1 VCFAVW
7 WAIVTIELTRRLL
20 HAGAPAASIEA
31 ALVAHA
37 VDRVPFVLALVE
49 RSPELAGL
57 VERELSRLPEGTP
70 ELHLVRPSRELLEEL
85 PRGLCHR
92 LLALPLRRDPETGVV
107 DVAALDVLD
116 PHVAQELA
124 FHLQSPV
131 RVWRADLPALRAALE
146 TLGESLAPESDESS
160 MIPPP
165 LGLPSRVPTLRPPRT
180 LSSNP
185 PIPLLR
191 RPVPHQS
198 FPLKRSRVQAAESGF
213 RFARSLE
220 EAVHEFTRAESAD
233 AVAVSL
239 VDGLEPAE
247 VLVLAAHRDMY
258 EARTASASLGL
269 HTAPLG
275 IPSGRD
281 SVLDQAMKSGY
292 YLGPIAPSVVHAEL
306 RARLGETV
314 SEVYVLP
321 IHVSGRPVL
330 TMLVARYGTSLEAT
344 RRSDRLAAAAEQALE
359 RVVRVKRQR
368 SERA

>member
-1 VCFAVW
+1 M
-7 WAIVTIELTRRLL
+7 TIELTRRLL

-57 VERELSRLPEGTP
+57 VERELSRVPEATP
-70 ELHLVRPSRELLEEL
+70 ELHLVRPSRELWEEL
-85 PRGLCHR
+85 PRGLCQR
-92 LLALPLRRDPETGVV
+92 LLALPIRRDPETGIV

-116 PHVAQELA
+116 PHVAQELV
-124 FHLQSPV
+124 FQLKSPV
-131 RVWRADLPALRAALE
+131 RVWRAELPALRAALDA
-146 TLGESLAPESDESS
+146 LGESLAPEPQEIDAT
-160 MIPPP
+160 PPV
-165 LGLPSRVPTLRPPRT
+165 GLPSRVPTLRPPRT

-185 PIPLLR
+185 PIPLTR

-198 FPLKRSRVQAAESGF
+198 FPLRRSRVQANERAF
-213 RFARSLE
+213 QFVRSLE
-220 EAVHEFTRAESAD
+220 EALLDFTRAESAD

-239 VDGLEPAE
+239 VDGLEPAD
-247 VLVLAAHRDMY
+247 VLVLAVHRDMY
-258 EARTASASLGL
+258 EARTASGSLGL

-281 SVLDQAMKSGY
+281 SVLDQAMKAGY

-321 IHVSGRPVL
+321 IRVSGRPVL
-330 TMLVARYGTSLEAT
+330 TMLVARYGASLEAT
-344 RRSDRLAAAAEQALE
+344 RRSDRLADAAEQALE

>member
-1 VCFAVW
+1 M
-7 WAIVTIELTRRLL
+7 TIELTRRLL
-20 HAGAPAASIEA
+20 NAGAPATSIEA

-49 RSPELAGL
+49 RSPELSGL
-57 VERELSRLPEGTP
+57 VERELSRVPDGTP
-70 ELHLVRPSRELLEEL
+70 ELHLVRPSRELWEAL

-92 LLALPLRRDPETGVV
+92 LLALPIRKDPETGVV

-116 PHVAQELA
+116 PHVAQEFA
-124 FHLQSPV
+124 FHLESTV
-131 RVWRADLPALRAALE
+131 RVWRAELSALRSALEALGEPPALDPDRAF
-146 TLGESLAPESDESS
+146 APA
-160 MIPPP
+160 PG

-185 PIPLLR
+185 PIPLTR

-198 FPLKRSRVQAAESGF
+198 FPLKRARVQAQERSF
-213 RFARSLE
+213 QFARSLE
-220 EAVHEFTRAESAD
+220 EALLDFTRAESAD

-239 VDGLEPAE
+239 VEGLEPADA
-247 VLVLAAHRDMY
+247 LVLAVHRDMY
-258 EARTASASLGL
+258 EARTASGSLGL

-281 SVLDQAMKSGY
+281 SVLDQAMKAGY

-321 IHVSGRPVL
+321 IRVSGRPVL
-330 TMLVARYGTSLEAT
+330 MLLVARYGASLEAT
-344 RRSDRLAAAAEQALE
+344 RRSDRLAEAAEQALE
-359 RVVRVKRQR
+359 RVVRVRRQR

>member
-1 VCFAVW
+1 M
-7 WAIVTIELTRRLL
+7 TIELTRRLL
-20 HAGAPAASIEA
+20 HAGAPASSIEA

-37 VDRVPFVLALVE
+37 ADRVPFVLALVE

-57 VERELSRLPEGTP
+57 VERELSRVPEGTL
-70 ELHLVRPSRELLEEL
+70 ELHLVRPSQELWEAL

-92 LLALPLRRDPETGVV
+92 LLALPVRKDPETGVV

-116 PHVAQELA
+116 PHVPQELA
-124 FHLQSPV
+124 FHLGAPV
-131 RVWRADLPALRAALE
+131 RVWRAELPALRRALE
-146 TLGESLAPESDESS
+146 TLGEAAAPESDA
-160 MIPPP
+160 PPP
-165 LGLPSRVPTLRPPRT
+165 GLGLPSRVPTLRPPRT

-185 PIPLLR
+185 PIPLTR

-198 FPLKRSRVQAAESGF
+198 FPLKRARVQASEQSF

-220 EAVHEFTRAESAD
+220 DALLEFTRAESAD
-233 AVAVSL
+233 AVALSL
-239 VDGLEPAE
+239 VEGLEPADA
-247 VLVLAAHRDMY
+247 LVLAVHRDMY
-258 EARTASASLGL
+258 EARTASGSLGL

-281 SVLDQAMKSGY
+281 SVFDQAMKSGY

-314 SEVYVLP
+314 AEVYVLP
-321 IHVSGRPVL
+321 IRVSGRPVL
-330 TMLVARYGTSLEAT
+330 ILLVARYGASLEAT
-344 RRSDRLAAAAEQALE
+344 RRSDRLAEAAEQALE